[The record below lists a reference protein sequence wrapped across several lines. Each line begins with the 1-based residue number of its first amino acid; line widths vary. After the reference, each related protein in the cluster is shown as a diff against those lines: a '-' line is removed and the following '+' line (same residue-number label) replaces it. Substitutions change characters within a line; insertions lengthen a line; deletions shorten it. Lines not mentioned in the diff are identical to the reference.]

1 MKCPIQYLF
10 YHDHEFH
17 AIHYID
23 AALERGADLYLT
35 GEIGYH
41 RFFGYEQRMWL
52 ASIGHY
58 ESERFTPN
66 LMRHII
72 GKACPELPTVVYE
85 LPTSP
90 VQYL

>member
-1 MKCPIQYLF
+1 MALCGGAGDFL
-10 YHDHEFH
+10 
-17 AIHYID
+17 ID